1 MKLLREPLL
10 QFALLGAGLV
20 LVYLLTGDRLGGSP
34 ERHIEIDAE
43 EIARLADGFE
53 GQWRR
58 PPTEEELRGL
68 VRSRLREEVLYRQAV
83 AMGLDRDDP
92 VVRRRMAQ
100 KLEML
105 SQDVAPRPDPTDQEL
120 RRFFENHGAEYR
132 VPARV
137 TFSHIYFDVD
147 RRGAAAEEDA
157 ERLLVELRRSSGQEP
172 VGPAGTA
179 ASTAAGDRGGL
190 GDPFPLDREYSL
202 VTPMEV
208 GMIFGDRFAEDLFS
222 LDPGWHGPLRSGY
235 GLHLVH
241 VRQRLDGR
249 DRDLD
254 EIRDRVLADY
264 DRRRVE
270 GARESL
276 FEQLSAR
283 YDISIDDEAI
293 RAATTPAP

>member
-10 QFALLGAGLV
+10 QFALLGAALI

-34 ERHIEIDAE
+34 ERRIEIDAD
-43 EIARLADGFE
+43 EIAWLAEGFE

-100 KLEML
+100 KVEML
-105 SQDVAPRPDPTDQEL
+105 SQDLARRTDPTDQEL
-120 RRFFENHGAEYR
+120 RRFFEEHREEYR
-132 VPARV
+132 VPGRV
-137 TFSHIYFDVD
+137 TFSHIYFNVD
-147 RRGAAAEEDA
+147 RRGAAAEEEA
-157 ERLLVELRRSSGQEP
+157 RRLLDELRR
-172 VGPAGTA
+172 GPTDEDT
-179 ASTAAGDRGGL
+179 SGL
-190 GDPFPLDREYSL
+190 GDPFLLEREYSL
-202 VTPMEV
+202 ITPLEV
-208 GMIFGDRFAEDLFS
+208 GKIFGERFAGELFS

-241 VRQRLDGR
+241 VRQRVEGR
-249 DRDLD
+249 DRDLE
-254 EIRDRVLADY
+254 EIRDRVLADL

-270 GARESL
+270 EARESL

-293 RAATTPAP
+293 RAATIPSPR